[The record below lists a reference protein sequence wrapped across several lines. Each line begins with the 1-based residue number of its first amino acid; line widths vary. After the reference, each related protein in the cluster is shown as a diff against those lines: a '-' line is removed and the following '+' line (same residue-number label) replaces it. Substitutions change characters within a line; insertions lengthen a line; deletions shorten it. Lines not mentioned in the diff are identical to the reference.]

1 MPTTLRREALAA
13 LLMLSAACSDRPTPT
28 VPTPIERPAAPIG
41 PVPDPATLSGNLGA
55 GAHLPRRRVEILLD
69 ARVASR
75 VPLRAV

>member
-13 LLMLSAACSDRPTPT
+13 LLMLSAACSDLPTPT
-28 VPTPIERPAAPIG
+28 GPTPIERPAAPIG
-41 PVPDPATLSGNLGA
+41 PVPDPPPFPAISEPARIYLAAESKYQ
-55 GAHLPRRRVEILLD
+55 LD